1 MSPAELRGG
10 ACDAGGRGHQTPAP
24 CLPGRFLS
32 LQVIIPTEHKACHR
46 CPKSAVSVT
55 GGTNPPPP
63 GVSVWPHG
71 SDTPS
76 QAGAAQQGHQPHS
89 ASPLSRLYPLL
100 TLPQCLLSPP
110 RVPSPRTCTGP
121 HSRGG
126 RMLGECRPPSPAG
139 AGAFEALKD
148 NKDTPALAPS
158 RGAHPAQ
165 VALHLRPCVQ
175 LARPAPSFSP
185 VALTLTTVSPG
196 PDCLRMWDLT

>member
-1 MSPAELRGG
+1 MPPAELQGG

-32 LQVIIPTEHKACHR
+32 LQVIIPTEHGACHR
-46 CPKSAVSVT
+46 CPRSAVSVT
-55 GGTNPPPP
+55 GGTSPPPP
-63 GVSVWPHG
+63 RVSIWPHG
-71 SDTPS
+71 GDTPS

-121 HSRGG
+121 HGRGG
-126 RMLGECRPPSPAG
+126 RMLAVVQASLTSRSRGLRGTQDS
-139 AGAFEALKD
+139 KD
-148 NKDTPALAPS
+148 PALAPS

-165 VALHLRPCVQ
+165 VALHLGPCVP

-185 VALTLTTVSPG
+185 VALTLTTVWPG
-196 PDCLRMWDLT
+196 PHCLRTWGLT

>member
-1 MSPAELRGG
+1 MPPAELQGG
-10 ACDAGGRGHQTPAP
+10 ACDAGGRGNQTPVP

-46 CPKSAVSVT
+46 CPRSAVSVM

-89 ASPLSRLYPLL
+89 ASLLSRLYPLL

-110 RVPSPRTCTGP
+110 RVPSPCTCTGP
-121 HSRGG
+121 HGQGG
-126 RMLGECRPPSPAG
+126 RMLGGCRPPSPAG
-139 AGAFEALKD
+139 PG
-148 NKDTPALAPS
+148 PS
-158 RGAHPAQ
+158 RHSRQ
-165 VALHLRPCVQ
+165 QRPPCPGTVLWGTPCTGGFTLGSVCATGQ
-175 LARPAPSFSP
+175 ASP
-185 VALTLTTVSPG
+185 
-196 PDCLRMWDLT
+196 